1 MQYELYNNQINEK
14 LRLFYPYDHIPEI
27 QFIKSGRNNKVITVV
42 LPNQNYLAKFYFYSK
57 KNNENRLNK
66 EFSFLES
73 LISIG
78 INNVPKPI
86 FRSDDVNLAFYEFI
100 DGDTVQ
106 KNEIEKTQILNAANF
121 FASINV
127 FKNSD
132 KFRNIGLASEAFID
146 LENYL
151 LNLDKRIDYL
161 RSNILKNSENSKAV
175 TFINDLILKW
185 RTRKKEIKQI
195 KNIHLKP
202 ERNFLSPSDFGFHN
216 CIRKKDGSL
225 FFIDFEYAGWD
236 DYAKFICDF
245 FIQPDF
251 EISDIFFEEFSYIA
265 LKNEGNKD
273 FLVKRAFSLLP
284 VFRAKWCCI
293 ILNEFLPEVI
303 ERRLFSDPDFDLES
317 KQKSQL
323 NKANKLLEKI

>member
-27 QFIKSGRNNKVITVV
+27 QLIKSGRNNKVFKVV
-42 LPNQNYLAKFYFYSK
+42 LPNQNYLAKFYFSSK